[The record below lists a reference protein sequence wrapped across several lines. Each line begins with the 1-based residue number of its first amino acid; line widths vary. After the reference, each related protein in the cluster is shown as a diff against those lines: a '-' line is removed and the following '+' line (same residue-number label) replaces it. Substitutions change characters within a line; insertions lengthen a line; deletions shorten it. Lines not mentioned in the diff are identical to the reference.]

1 MLNRMEM
8 TRIFLAAADAATFR
22 EAAHQLG
29 TSPQKVTRAIQEFER
44 VLGEPLFHRS
54 TRQTHIT
61 AFGAE
66 VARQARDA
74 LDSFDQ
80 LFIANGRQRVDIVAG
95 RVGITAPRAIG
106 RRYLAGYMA
115 TLMRLHP
122 GLSIELCLDD
132 ELTDA
137 VASRIDIGIRIGTV
151 RDRRYIAR
159 TAGGVP
165 VRVVAAPSLIEAVG
179 VPADL
184 DELKRLPLSTLI
196 DRNSGRPWPW
206 MFGGETNFIP
216 ATSTLTCDDAETELE
231 MTLAGMVFA
240 QVPHY
245 LAAPYLASGQLVE
258 VLAEQAPPPF
268 ELIVYRTQSG
278 PVPRRVR
285 VVFDHLLASFS
296 TPEFFPFEQ

>member
-61 AFGAE
+61 AFGTE

-74 LDSFDQ
+74 LESFDQ
-80 LFIANGRQRVDIVAG
+80 LFIANGRQRADTVAG
-95 RVGITAPRAIG
+95 RVGVTAPRAIG
-106 RRYLAGYMA
+106 RRYLAGYVA

-165 VRVVAAPSLIEAVG
+165 VRVVAAPSLVEAVG
-179 VPADL
+179 VPTDL

-206 MFGGETNFIP
+206 MFRGETNFIP
-216 ATSTLTCDDAETELE
+216 ATPTLTCDDAETELE

-296 TPEFFPFEQ
+296 APEFFPFEQ